1 LVSVTT
7 LCGRRTGNVEV
18 ANSLLSQGHSGNIN
32 HEPVT
37 QAGQLKEMIKIKV
50 NIYETCEVDDTQRKQ
65 IGALIDGGTTLRA
78 ATRQEMKDWVW
89 SQGSDWAGILAAEF
103 GDSPSQPEAA
113 EPEPVAEDEDL
124 EGLDDLL

>member
-1 LVSVTT
+1 V
-7 LCGRRTGNVEV
+7 
-18 ANSLLSQGHSGNIN
+18 
-32 HEPVT
+32 
-37 QAGQLKEMIKIKV
+37 KV

-103 GDSPSQPEAA
+103 EIGDVASSA
-113 EPEPVAEDEDL
+113 EPEADDEPGEDSEID
-124 EGLDDLL
+124 GMDLL